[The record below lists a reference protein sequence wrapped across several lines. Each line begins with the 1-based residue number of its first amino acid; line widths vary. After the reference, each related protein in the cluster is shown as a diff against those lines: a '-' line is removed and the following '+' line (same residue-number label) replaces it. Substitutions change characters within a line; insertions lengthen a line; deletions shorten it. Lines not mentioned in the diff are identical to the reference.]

1 MYNPTKMQRRGNYEN
16 QVINDVM
23 NPSSPMNPW
32 CAYTYDTRDGG
43 LVYFTVEEDEDQS
56 AIPDNV
62 DPDSNNEIKVETDKS
77 DAPESIQE
85 TRSRYTIKLKYKNIK
100 QRIIEMDIKEFS
112 IEKNEDQGSITAIL
126 FLKEFKSP

>member
-1 MYNPTKMQRRGNYEN
+1 
-16 QVINDVM
+16 
-23 NPSSPMNPW
+23 
-32 CAYTYDTRDGG
+32 
-43 LVYFTVEEDEDQS
+43 
-56 AIPDNV
+56 
-62 DPDSNNEIKVETDKS
+62 VETDKS

-85 TRSRYTIKLKYKNIK
+85 TRSRYTIKLKYKNII